1 MDRCFIEFFLP
12 SGASEEDI
20 EKMSEVFMR
29 RDFYGQ
35 AKKNESFS
43 IEDLRQEISRT
54 KEGVVVSI
62 DIFLEKLFDAHKK
75 MKGSLLLKT
84 KNPFFMFR
92 VFF

>member
-43 IEDLRQEISRT
+43 IEDLRQEISWT

-62 DIFLEKLFDAHKK
+62 DIF
-75 MKGSLLLKT
+75 
-84 KNPFFMFR
+84 FR
-92 VFF
+92 KIV